1 MNASVGWPHSFIRGV
16 VQAALGALLSLAPG
30 LAFMLLSYSDQLAVV
45 DYSEP
50 SIWEGWLG
58 SARSSAGS

>member
-30 LAFMLLSYSDQLAVV
+30 LAFMFLSYSDQP
-45 DYSEP
+45 P
-50 SIWEGWLG
+50 SSITANPASWGWLG